1 MIGTVRLLLAIGQKE
16 LHLVF
21 RDIFALFVLVVF
33 PILLIIVTSD
43 AFDFILGES
52 GLGVVAVDLDGSPRS
67 EALIAGLRETEG
79 IDLRVEDWSSSQFS
93 RSDAERLIED
103 ADGSAVIVV
112 PDGFGAGSKQP
123 TLYVDPVQRGLS
135 TIFRDRV
142 ERFIVKEAVTES
154 VPTAVAHAAVGADE
168 GAVREAVIETFEA
181 SPIEVAPVS
190 AAEQRAFPSAF
201 EQSVPGFTV
210 MFGWYIA
217 GSVSMMLYFEKKQWK
232 TWQRALVAPVGAW
245 SVLGSKLF
253 AYAVLGVLQIA
264 LLFFVGWAVWDMSL
278 GESPAALLLT
288 MAAVALVSAG
298 FGLLIG
304 AYFGHSMALQYGV
317 LSLSVFALGV
327 IGGAMVPVFLL
338 PNWMQVLSPL
348 TPHYW
353 ALDAFQDIM
362 IRGQGVTDIL
372 PAIGILLSFAAALFA
387 AALPRFRFVD

>member
-1 MIGTVRLLLAIGQKE
+1 MTGTVRLLLATGLKE
-16 LHLVF
+16 LRVVSRRIAAILVLLVF
-21 RDIFALFVLVVF
+21 PLVLIV
-33 PILLIIVTSD
+33 VTSD

-79 IDLRVEDWSSSQFS
+79 IDLRVEDWSSNQFG
-93 RSDAERLIED
+93 RSDAERLIGE

-112 PDGFGAGSKQP
+112 PDGFGAGTKQP

-154 VPTAVAHAAVGADE
+154 VPAAVAEAAAGADE
-168 GAVREAVIETFEA
+168 GAVRAAVIETFEA
-181 SPIEVAPVS
+181 SPIEVASVS

-210 MFGWYIA
+210 MFGWYVA
-217 GSVSMMLYFEKKQWK
+217 AYLSMFLYYEKMEWK

-288 MAAVALVSAG
+288 MAIVALVSAA

-304 AYFGHSMALQYGV
+304 TYLGHSIALQYGV

-327 IGGAMVPVFLL
+327 VGGAMVPVFLL

-362 IRGQGVTDIL
+362 IRGQGVIAVL
-372 PAIGILLSFAAALFA
+372 PSLAILLAFVAVFFAAS
-387 AALPRFRFVD
+387 LPRFRFVD